1 MALGPGIARWPL
13 LPRLWRWKAH
23 ALELALFI
31 GAYLVYRFTR
41 GVGPSDLETAALGNA
56 ELVIGLERSLGIFW
70 EPGWQA
76 WAIDASKA
84 LVGFFNW
91 VYIITYWPII
101 LATALVVYGFDRR
114 RYYHYRSVVMISL
127 AGALVVFALFPLAP
141 PRSIGAPE
149 YFVDTIRVFGP
160 SSYGSP
166 AMSAY
171 YNAYAAMPSLHFG
184 WTTVL
189 AVLFLSTLRGW
200 LKVFGVFYP
209 VLTFFAITIT
219 GNHYILDA
227 VAGGLLAAMAF
238 AVMELGIRRRLFL
251 PQWWRCPLRGLS
263 GRYWADVPR
272 EDRGEEGN
280 TRIRL

>member
-1 MALGPGIARWPL
+1 MALGPGIVKWPL
-13 LPRLWRWKAH
+13 LPRLWRWRAH
-23 ALELALFI
+23 VLELALYI

-41 GVGPSDLETAALGNA
+41 GVGPSDLELAALANA
-56 ELVIGLERSLGIFW
+56 DRVIALERFLGFFW

-76 WAIDASKA
+76 WAIDASEA

-101 LATALVVYGFDRR
+101 LAAALITYLVNRR
-114 RYYHYRSVVMISL
+114 RYYYFRSVVMISL

-141 PRSIGAPE
+141 PRQAPE

-166 AMSAY
+166 GMSAY

-184 WTTVL
+184 WTAVL
-189 AVLFLSTLRGW
+189 AVLFLSTLPGW
-200 LKVFGVFYP
+200 LKVLGIFYP
-209 VLTFFAITIT
+209 ALTFFAITIT

-227 VAGGLLAAMAF
+227 VAGGLLAATAF
-238 AVMELGIRRRLFL
+238 LVMELGIRRRLLL
-251 PQWWRCPLRGLS
+251 PWWWPWLTAFRPGRRPVAKSRADGAGLT
-263 GRYWADVPR
+263 AK
-272 EDRGEEGN
+272 
-280 TRIRL
+280 

>member
-1 MALGPGIARWPL
+1 MALGPGIDKWPL

-23 ALELALFI
+23 VLELALYI

-41 GVGPSDLETAALGNA
+41 GVGPSDWESAALANA
-56 ELVIGLERSLGIFW
+56 QRVMNTETSLGFFW

-76 WAIDASKA
+76 WAIDASEA

-101 LATALVVYGFDRR
+101 LVAALVTYVVNRR
-114 RYYHYRSVVMISL
+114 RYYYFRSVVMISL

-141 PRSIGAPE
+141 PRLAPE

-160 SSYGSP
+160 SSYGGP
-166 AMSAY
+166 GMSAY

-184 WTTVL
+184 WTAVL
-189 AVLFLSTLRGW
+189 AVLFLSTLPGW

-209 VLTFFAITIT
+209 ALTLFAITIT

-227 VAGGLLAAMAF
+227 VAGGLLAATAF
-238 AVMELGIRRRLFL
+238 LVMELGIRRRLFL
-251 PQWWRCPLRGLS
+251 PRWWPQLTAFGP
-263 GRYWADVPR
+263 GRRAVSKSRADEAGV
-272 EDRGEEGN
+272 
-280 TRIRL
+280 TVK